1 MMRKAL
7 SLVALVVLVGV
18 STSCDI
24 GSVTLGEIETGPT
37 VTEEISVP
45 VPDGAATSEVEI
57 SMGGGDLSIDVGEV
71 DGLLKGTVAYNAE
84 DLKPSVQ
91 TSGNRVVVEQGDL
104 EGKRIPLG
112 NWSDVEN
119 DWDLTLGKAPMM
131 LTVNAGAAKADM
143 TNLAD
148 LSASE
153 VTLRGGAGDFRLVF
167 GGELRQDMQ
176 VSIDAGAA
184 EVTIVVPEGTAAE
197 LTFQG
202 AITDIDADGAWLK
215 SGSKYLLA
223 GEGPRI
229 TFTVRMGVGDLNLR
243 NH

>member
-1 MMRKAL
+1 MRKVVSCIAL
-7 SLVALVVLVGV
+7 AVLALT

-45 VPDGAATSEVEI
+45 VPDGATTSEVEI
-57 SMGGGDLSIDVGEV
+57 SMGGGELSIDVGDV
-71 DGLLKGTVAYNAE
+71 DGLVRGTVRYNAE

-91 TSGNRVVVEQGDL
+91 TSGSRVVIEQGDI
-104 EGKRIPLG
+104 EGTRIPLG
-112 NWSDVEN
+112 GWSDVEN
-119 DWDLTLGKAPMM
+119 RWDLTLGKAPMV
-131 LTVNAGAAKADM
+131 LTVNAGAAEAEL

-153 VTLRGGAGDFRLVF
+153 VTLRGGAGDFRLDF
-167 GGELRQDMQ
+167 GGDLGQDMQ

-184 EVTIVVPEGTAAE
+184 QVTIAVPEGTAAE

-202 AITDIDADGAWLK
+202 AITDIDAGGAWQK
-215 SGSKYLLA
+215 SGSRYLLE

-229 TFTVRMGVGDLNLR
+229 TFTVRMGVGNLDLR
-243 NH
+243 NR

>member
-1 MMRKAL
+1 MRKAL
-7 SLVALVVLVGV
+7 CSIAVVVLVIV

-45 VPDGAATSEVEI
+45 VPEGATTSEVEI

-84 DLKPSVQ
+84 DLKPSVR
-91 TSGNRVVVEQGDL
+91 TSGSRVSVEQGDL

-112 NWSDVEN
+112 NWSEVEN
-119 DWDLTLGKAPMM
+119 RWDLTLGTAPMV
-131 LTVNAGAAKADM
+131 LTVNAGAAEADL
-143 TNLAD
+143 TYLAD
-148 LSASE
+148 LSASDI
-153 VTLRGGAGDFRLVF
+153 TLRGGAGDFRLDF
-167 GGELRQDMQ
+167 GGDLRQDMQ

-184 EVTIVVPEGTAAE
+184 QVTIVVPEGTAAE

-202 AITDIDADGAWLK
+202 AITDIDTGGAWQK
-215 SGSKYLLA
+215 SGSKYILE

-229 TFTVRMGVGDLNLR
+229 TFTVRMGVGDLDLR
-243 NH
+243 NR